1 MTTLAARL
9 AGLAATALF
18 LLAALVAT
26 AHDLQYSARVVLVTA
41 VVGVLAPLFWP
52 GRASTP
58 RLTALR
64 ILGWSLVASVLAG
77 VAAMLSGGGMST
89 FSRTATAC
97 AVLFLVLVVVHS
109 VAAALESLLH
119 SLTRQTESARE
130 TAAWLATAA
139 LVTLGAAPLWLG
151 PAAEL
156 ASASRPLAVDTAVAV
171 SPLTHLAVASGNDLL
186 RNQWFYQH
194 SNLSGL
200 RFDYPRLAPLMA
212 AYSLLAS
219 ALLIVPAALP
229 AGGRP
234 DARTSRTPSTQEHR
248 S

>member
-18 LLAALVAT
+18 LLAALGA
-26 AHDLQYSARVVLVTA
+26 AAQDLQVSARLVAVTA
-41 VVGVLAPLFWP
+41 VVGLLAPLFWP
-52 GRASTP
+52 GRADTG
-58 RLTALR
+58 RLTAAR
-64 ILGWSLVASVLAG
+64 IIGWSLAATLLAG
-77 VAAMLSGGGMST
+77 VAALLSGIGVAWL
-89 FSRTATAC
+89 SRAAAAC
-97 AVLFLVLVVVHS
+97 AVLFLVLLVVHS

-119 SLTRQTESARE
+119 GRTKQTEGARE
-130 TAAWLATAA
+130 TAAWLVTAA
-139 LVTLGAAPLWLG
+139 LATVAAAPLWLG

-156 ASASRPLAVDTAVAV
+156 ASANSPQAVDTAVAV

-200 RFDYPRLAPLMA
+200 RFDYPRLAPLMT
-212 AYSLLAS
+212 AYGLLAA
-219 ALLIVPAALP
+219 ALLIVPAVMP
-229 AGGRP
+229 ASRRP
-234 DARTSRTPSTQEHR
+234 DARTRRIPSTEEHR